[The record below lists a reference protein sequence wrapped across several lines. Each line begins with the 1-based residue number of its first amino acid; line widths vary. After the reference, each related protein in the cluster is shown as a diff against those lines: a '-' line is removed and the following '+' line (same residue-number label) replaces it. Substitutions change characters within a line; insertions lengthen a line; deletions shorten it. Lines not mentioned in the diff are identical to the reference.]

1 VYHIHTNSILY
12 LNTKGEQRTLA
23 AHFIK
28 TAVASPSFF
37 PDAFKS
43 PQVMTVINATLKHLP
58 PTVENA
64 ADNILR
70 QKIFDYKLNEEE
82 DYSTAAQILSGLRME
97 DTEGSVYYMPPIER
111 CGKFFFCFWFI
122 Y

>member
-1 VYHIHTNSILY
+1 
-12 LNTKGEQRTLA
+12 
-23 AHFIK
+23 
-28 TAVASPSFF
+28 
-37 PDAFKS
+37 
-43 PQVMTVINATLKHLP
+43 MTVINATLKHLP

-111 CGKFFFCFWFI
+111 CGELLFVTS